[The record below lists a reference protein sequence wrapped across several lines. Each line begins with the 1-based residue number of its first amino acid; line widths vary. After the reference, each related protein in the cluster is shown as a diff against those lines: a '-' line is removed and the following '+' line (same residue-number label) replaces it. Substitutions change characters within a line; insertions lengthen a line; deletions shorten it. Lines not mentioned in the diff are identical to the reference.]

1 MIGDVI
7 MDTNEKATEILRNNS
22 KEKADMFP
30 REVEYQDYAFKAS
43 EKIKEICNERN
54 INLPELSKET
64 DLSLDKLKSYQRRN
78 PAKMP
83 VSALCNIADFLKV
96 SLDYLFD
103 RSDVKPVIEK
113 EKSRQYGISPEG
125 VVLCLFNA
133 LKFLNSEVYE
143 DKIIIREEVLVDI
156 YKKYYGRENLK
167 DSDLMNAIIGECKK
181 YALVRKKM
189 ERIEDCNKHLRE
201 QYATANVAVL
211 EEFEEYADDVNSII
225 NDKPYNGD
233 SYKYFREKWDKL
245 SEADKKEWAESYSSG
260 DYDYELQK
268 YNERLIREFNEF
280 RKWKKNK
287 EK

>member
-1 MIGDVI
+1 

-133 LKFLNSEVYE
+133 
-143 DKIIIREEVLVDI
+143 
-156 YKKYYGRENLK
+156 
-167 DSDLMNAIIGECKK
+167 
-181 YALVRKKM
+181 
-189 ERIEDCNKHLRE
+189 
-201 QYATANVAVL
+201 
-211 EEFEEYADDVNSII
+211 
-225 NDKPYNGD
+225 
-233 SYKYFREKWDKL
+233 
-245 SEADKKEWAESYSSG
+245 
-260 DYDYELQK
+260 
-268 YNERLIREFNEF
+268 
-280 RKWKKNK
+280 
-287 EK
+287 